1 MKKVFIGLFIIS
13 AIIPGCKE
21 KEQLPKADP
30 ASVKYVH
37 EMSKSLNDIIIYDIF
52 SAPVASRIYAYSTIA
67 AYESSRFM
75 DTSYRSLTT
84 QLNGFEALPAPDKNK
99 LYDFRI
105 ASVSAFYTVVQKLTF
120 TGDSTMKDQKIIMDS
135 LQVGIPKSILDR
147 SIQFGK
153 SIATVILDRAAKDN
167 YKMIQGMERYTVK
180 VDDPSK
186 WKTTAPDYLDAVQPF
201 WTKMKPLV
209 MDSSAQFA
217 PPRPPAYSLDKSSA
231 FYKDL
236 NEVYLVRKNLTPLQK
251 EIAYFWDDNA
261 SASTHVGHLKY
272 TTKKPSPGGHWINI
286 TSQASQQIKQ
296 GWVAAAQTYAMTSIA
311 MFDGFIS
318 CWDEKYRSEYL
329 RPITAINE
337 SIDQQWEPLLQTPP
351 FPEYTS
357 GHSVISSSIAGVLT
371 KIFGEQ
377 FAFTDS
383 YEKPYIQIVRSF
395 SSFREA
401 SEEAC
406 MSRLYGGIHFR
417 TAIKEGEKQGSSLG
431 DFINSR
437 IQLK

>member
-1 MKKVFIGLFIIS
+1 MKKVLIGLFIIS
-13 AIIPGCKE
+13 VITQGCKE

-84 QLNGFEALPAPDKNK
+84 QLNGFDALPKPDKNK

-105 ASVSAFYTVVQKLTF
+105 ASISAFYTVVEKLTF
-120 TGDSTMKDQKIIMDS
+120 TSDSTIKDQKIIMDS
-135 LQVGIPKSILDR
+135 LKVGIPKTIVDR

-153 SIATVILDRAAKDN
+153 SIATVILDRASKDN

-186 WKTTAPDYLDAVQPF
+186 
-201 WTKMKPLV
+201 
-209 MDSSAQFA
+209 
-217 PPRPPAYSLDKSSA
+217 
-231 FYKDL
+231 
-236 NEVYLVRKNLTPLQK
+236 
-251 EIAYFWDDNA
+251 FWDDNA
-261 SASTHVGHLKY
+261 SASTHVGHLRY

-296 GWVAAAQTYAMTSIA
+296 DWVAAAQTYAMTSIA

-357 GHSVISSSIAGVLT
+357 GHSVISSSIASVLT

-395 SSFREA
+395 DSFYDA
-401 SEEAC
+401 AEEAC
-406 MSRLYGGIHFR
+406 ISRLYGGIHFR
-417 TAIKEGEKQGSSLG
+417 TAIEEGKKQGRNLG
-431 DFINSR
+431 TFINGR
-437 IQLK
+437 VQLK